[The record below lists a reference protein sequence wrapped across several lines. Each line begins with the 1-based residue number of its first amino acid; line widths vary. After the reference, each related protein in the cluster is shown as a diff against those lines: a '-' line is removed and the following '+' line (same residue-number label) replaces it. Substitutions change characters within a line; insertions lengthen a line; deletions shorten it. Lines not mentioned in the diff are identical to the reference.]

1 MVVDEKGLIS
11 AMKDAYKTT
20 GYKVAVDESEDSTDY
35 IIDGLSWAV
44 VIAKSSLPAKVF
56 GLIAEHIRDSV
67 SVGQAFQ
74 VRKKEVQTMI
84 FGPMVEDVR
93 NIGHSDKPHRII
105 RRTKMTL
112 SGCPLWQGVTDQKM
126 VKVLPEHE
134 EIMAWGGNNVVRMI
148 GDDVI
153 SVADESSA
161 VYIRFIGKEDSDA
174 YLLEHLSQIEWPAI

>member
-1 MVVDEKGLIS
+1 
-11 AMKDAYKTT
+11 
-20 GYKVAVDESEDSTDY
+20 
-35 IIDGLSWAV
+35 
-44 VIAKSSLPAKVF
+44 
-56 GLIAEHIRDSV
+56 
-67 SVGQAFQ
+67 
-74 VRKKEVQTMI
+74 MI